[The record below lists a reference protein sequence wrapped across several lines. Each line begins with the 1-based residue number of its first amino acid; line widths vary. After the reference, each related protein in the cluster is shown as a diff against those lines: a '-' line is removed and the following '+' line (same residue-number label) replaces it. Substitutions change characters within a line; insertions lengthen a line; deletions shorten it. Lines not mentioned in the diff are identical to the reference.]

1 VTKVRL
7 LTLLITAAMFAMIL
21 AKCYHSGGLNDG
33 GFW

>member
-7 LTLLITAAMFAMIL
+7 FSLLITAAMFAMLL
-21 AKCYHSGGLNDG
+21 ANCFHPGGINDG